1 MRAITP
7 ALLHGLARGGS
18 PSLMAA
24 LAPILARGM
33 PPAAIDTPLRAAHF
47 LAQGCYETFSFTRL
61 EEDLVYSAARIA
73 QVWPRLAPRASA
85 LSGYP
90 EKLGNAAY
98 AGSNGNGGEESGD
111 GWRYRGRGFFQ
122 LTGRA
127 NYALAGAVGDPDTIA
142 TPEGAVTSAFAFWRA
157 RAIAAAADADDVMR
171 VTHLVNGGA
180 NGVAARDRLT
190 RRALELLGS

>member
-7 ALLHGLARGGS
+7 ALLHALARGGS

-47 LAQGCYETFSFTRL
+47 LAQGCHETFPSRGL
-61 EEDLVYSAARIA
+61 KRIS
-73 QVWPRLAPRASA
+73 PTAPRASRRCGR
-85 LSGYP
+85 SSHRVHP
-90 EKLGNAAY
+90 RSRSSEKLGNAAY

-127 NYALAGAVGDPDTIA
+127 NYALAGAVGDPIRLRRRKA
-142 TPEGAVTSAFAFWRA
+142 RHERA
-157 RAIAAAADADDVMR
+157 RLLAR
-171 VTHLVNGGA
+171 PRHRSGG
-180 NGVAARDRLT
+180 GRRRRHARHALGERRRERRHRARPPHTPRL
-190 RRALELLGS
+190 ALLGS